1 METLILHNEQETM
14 AFGKALGELLKA
26 GDLITM
32 EGDLGAGKT
41 TMTKG
46 IGLGLGVKRVINS
59 PTFNILKGYQG
70 RIPLYHLDV
79 YRLEGIKQEL
89 GFEEYYDGD
98 GVCVVEWAQFIEEEL
113 PSERLAIT
121 LKHIED
127 GRELILE
134 PIGKHYEELVRKV
147 LACIA

>member
-1 METLILHNEQETM
+1 MEKVILKDELETI
-14 AFGKALGELLKA
+14 ALGEKLGQFLNP

-46 IGLGLGVKRVINS
+46 IGKALGVKRVINS
-59 PTFNILKGYQG
+59 PTFNILKGYIG
-70 RIPLYHLDV
+70 DIPLYHLDV
-79 YRLEGIKQEL
+79 YRLEGVSQEL

-113 PSERLAIT
+113 PKERLEINIT
-121 LKHIED
+121 HLDE
-127 GRELILE
+127 GRLVSLN
-134 PIGKHYEELVRKV
+134 PIGKHYEEIVKKV
-147 LACIA
+147 MA

>member
-1 METLILHNEQETM
+1 MPTIILHDEKETI
-14 AFGKALGELLKA
+14 AFGERLGQLLKA

-41 TMTKG
+41 TLTKG

-79 YRLEGIKQEL
+79 YRLDGVSQEL

-98 GVCVVEWAQFIEEEL
+98 GVCVIEWAQFIEDEL
-113 PSERLAIT
+113 PKERLEIT
-121 LKHIED
+121 LKHIGQE
-127 GRELILE
+127 RELTMQA
-134 PIGKHYEELVRKV
+134 IGERYEALVKKV
-147 LACIA
+147 LE

>member
-1 METLILHNEQETM
+1 MPTIILHDEKETI
-14 AFGKALGELLKA
+14 AFGERLGQLLKA

-41 TMTKG
+41 TLTKG

-79 YRLEGIKQEL
+79 YRLEGVSQEL

-98 GVCVVEWAQFIEEEL
+98 GVCVIEWAQFIEDEL
-113 PSERLAIT
+113 PKERLEIT
-121 LKHIED
+121 LKHIGQE
-127 GRELILE
+127 RELTMQA
-134 PIGKHYEELVRKV
+134 IGERYETLVKKV
-147 LACIA
+147 LE

>member
-1 METLILHNEQETM
+1 MKKIILQNEEETI
-14 AFGKALGELLKA
+14 AFGKKLGALLEP

-46 IGLGLGVKRVINS
+46 IGVALGVTRVINS

-70 RIPLYHLDV
+70 RYPLYHIDA
-79 YRLEGIKQEL
+79 YRLEGANQEL

-98 GVCVVEWAQFIEEEL
+98 GVCVIEWARYIEEEL
-113 PSERLAIT
+113 PRERLALT
-121 LKHIED
+121 FTCLDE
-127 GRELILE
+127 GRELQLE
-134 PIGKHYEELVRKV
+134 AFGNRYEEILKKV
-147 LACIA
+147 TA

>member
-1 METLILHNEQETM
+1 MHKVILKDEKETI
-14 AFGKALGELLKA
+14 AFGKKLGELLEA

-46 IGLGLGVKRVINS
+46 IGQGLGVKRVINS

-79 YRLEGIKQEL
+79 YRLEGVNQEL

-98 GVCVVEWAQFIEEEL
+98 GVCVIEWAQFIEDEL
-113 PSERLAIT
+113 PKERLEVT
-121 LKHIED
+121 LKHLDD
-127 GRELILE
+127 GRELQLN
-134 PIGKHYEELVRKV
+134 PIGQRYETLVKKV
-147 LACIA
+147 LE

>member
-1 METLILHNEQETM
+1 MEKVILKDQQATID
-14 AFGKALGELLKA
+14 FGQKLGSYLQP

-46 IGLGLGVKRVINS
+46 IGLALGVKRVINS

-70 RIPLYHLDV
+70 KIPLYHLDV
-79 YRLEGIKQEL
+79 YRLEGVSQEL
-89 GFEEYYDGD
+89 GFEEYFDGD

-113 PSERLAIT
+113 PSDRLEIII
-121 LKHIED
+121 HHCPE
-127 GRELILE
+127 GREVELH
-134 PIGKHYEELVRKV
+134 PKGKRYEDMVRKV
-147 LACIA
+147 LS

>member
-1 METLILHNEQETM
+1 MEKIVLKNEQETI
-14 AFGKALGELLKA
+14 AFGQKLGSYLDA

-46 IGLGLGVKRVINS
+46 IGKALGVTRVINS

-79 YRLEGIKQEL
+79 YRLEGVSQEL
-89 GFEEYYDGD
+89 GFEEYYEGD

-113 PSERLAIT
+113 PKERLEIT
-121 LKHIED
+121 IHHVEG
-127 GRELILE
+127 GREVSLRATS
-134 PIGKHYEELVRKV
+134 PHYEEIIKKV
-147 LACIA
+147 LS